1 MSQLILKYQQK
12 LGETEFDVDLT
23 LPSQGITAIFG
34 RSGAGKTSLIN
45 AISGLKNPDSGQIE
59 VSGKTL
65 FDSSKGVNLPVHQR
79 KVGYV
84 FQESRLFPHMKVS
97 SNLKYGVKTPDQ
109 LHFDQVVDLL
119 SLRALKS
126 HARLCFS

>member
-59 VSGKTL
+59 VSGITL
-65 FDSSKGVNLPVHQR
+65 FDSSKGVNLPVPPAQSGLCVSR
-79 KVGYV
+79 ISSVSTY
-84 FQESRLFPHMKVS
+84 ESVEQ
-97 SNLKYGVKTPDQ
+97 LKIW
-109 LHFDQVVDLL
+109 
-119 SLRALKS
+119 R
-126 HARLCFS
+126 

>member
-65 FDSSKGVNLPVHQR
+65 FDSAKGINLPVHQR
-79 KVGYV
+79 QSGLRFSRISPFPAY
-84 FQESRLFPHMKVS
+84 ESVE
-97 SNLKYGVKTPDQ
+97 
-109 LHFDQVVDLL
+109 
-119 SLRALKS
+119 
-126 HARLCFS
+126 